1 MAPRIFQRILERLLQ
16 GIDKYIVYIDD
27 ILNSEVIDKEHL
39 DTLNEVFSYV
49 ENTGLQ
55 LSKDKINVYSW
66 IFSVILGA

>member
-1 MAPRIFQRILERLLQ
+1 MAPRIFQRILEGLLQ

-27 ILNSEVIDKEHL
+27 ILNSGVIDKEHL

-66 IFSVILGA
+66 VFSVILGA